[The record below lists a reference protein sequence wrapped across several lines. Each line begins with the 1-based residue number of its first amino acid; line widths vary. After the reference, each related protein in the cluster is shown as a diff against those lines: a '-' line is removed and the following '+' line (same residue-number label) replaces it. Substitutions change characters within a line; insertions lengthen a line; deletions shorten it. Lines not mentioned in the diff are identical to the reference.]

1 MFSKKSV
8 ITYFVYL
15 TALVACT
22 DTQTNNN
29 SSSGKVNTGI
39 TSPVA
44 QETEFDASQFAVGVK
59 ARPLENEARLVIAK
73 DGLIVNGD
81 EGKKTPL
88 IALKRTFTIDASS
101 IYEITVDFE
110 PIKLQGSPALRIIAW
125 SLDEGDAVLSKPAFS
140 AFTKKLDTSTI
151 VPQSITRR
159 FSMVPSK
166 TNNTKKLARPEVAKN
181 ILFTTR
187 LMTGG
192 SGSSVKITG
201 FNVSVLPSD

>member
-1 MFSKKSV
+1 MFSKKSF
-8 ITYFVYL
+8 ITYFVCL
-15 TALVACT
+15 IATVACT

-29 SSSGKVNTGI
+29 SSSGQVNTSI

-44 QETEFDASQFAVGVK
+44 KEIGFDASQFAVGIK
-59 ARPLENEARLVIAK
+59 ARPLESEARLVIAK

-81 EGKKTPL
+81 EGKQTPH
-88 IALKRTFTIDASS
+88 IALKRTFPIDASS

-110 PIKLQGSPALRIIAW
+110 PIKLKGSPALIIVAW
-125 SLDEGDAVLSKPAFS
+125 SLDEGGAVLSKPAFS

-159 FSMVPSK
+159 FSMVPSD
-166 TNNTKKLARPEVAKN
+166 TNYTKKLARPEVAKN
-181 ILFTTR
+181 IRFATKLVP
-187 LMTGG
+187 GG

-201 FNVSVLPSD
+201 INVSVLPGD